1 MTLSSN
7 LDEAFDLF
15 EKLRHE
21 LDAAMTQAENE
32 QREGRSGYDAVVE
45 AQALSRD
52 LNKMAPELIFM
63 IEQARNKL

>member
-1 MTLSSN
+1 MNLPSN
-7 LDEAFDLF
+7 LDEAFGLF
-15 EKLRHE
+15 EKLRHK
-21 LDAAMTQAENE
+21 LDAAMTRAENE

-52 LNKMAPELIFM
+52 LNKMAPVLIVM